1 MSSSDVALLKEVES
15 LMPDSITKPRF
26 VESDKDDIHV
36 QLQHLSQRLSK
47 TSADPAVRRAAT
59 AVLEELRCYFGEE
72 RSQNARTVFAGHF
85 ARFVSDLVEKENV
98 REGWHWWMEFLL
110 KIEDARPFTRSNWAH
125 ASTFEQVLSR
135 CRLKLLDLRLEDA
148 PQLRLREALREVHN
162 SARHAADD
170 LLEVLYIG
178 LRTKPATERFSY
190 LDLCEC
196 MKAGLC
202 GSKAF
207 GNLEDQIIFHILDM
221 EKSHSVDLLAGC
233 FLPECAQEEFPEFP
247 EDGARSAAGVAA
259 RRHVQELLQELQD
272 PVRDRSGGSTT
283 GILDGCVQVLGIQAW
298 TAFWELHGLYCLL
311 SALLKRL
318 EICFAAVQDYAS
330 FICFLPVHQAAL
342 LDSEHLLP
350 HLQERVAE
358 KAKLLMGTYEVLPRA
373 SAPPKRALFLEKCRS
388 LLHQLSEMANPCR
401 MATDALRHVTPQ
413 ATLQDFY
420 LWRETDQRWKQ
431 FARLQ
436 LAARALL
443 KPKELEALKVK
454 AISRHL
460 SDGPADPN
468 ACAASRR
475 LSIRD
480 IKEPSCNG
488 CDGSSGHA
496 DEMPTNEGT
505 SLRCFVDEDTR
516 LHQAVCKLVL
526 VGQIGQNAW
535 HGALQTATMVK
546 DKTKHLF
553 PTEKAHELAPASC
566 AKVSELVDVFC
577 KITGVGEDEP
587 TMASQRDFQDMEW
600 IVLDC
605 HGQQID
611 TV

>member
-1 MSSSDVALLKEVES
+1 
-15 LMPDSITKPRF
+15 
-26 VESDKDDIHV
+26 
-36 QLQHLSQRLSK
+36 
-47 TSADPAVRRAAT
+47 
-59 AVLEELRCYFGEE
+59 
-72 RSQNARTVFAGHF
+72 
-85 ARFVSDLVEKENV
+85 
-98 REGWHWWMEFLL
+98 
-110 KIEDARPFTRSNWAH
+110 
-125 ASTFEQVLSR
+125 
-135 CRLKLLDLRLEDA
+135 
-148 PQLRLREALREVHN
+148 
-162 SARHAADD
+162 
-170 LLEVLYIG
+170 
-178 LRTKPATERFSY
+178 
-190 LDLCEC
+190 
-196 MKAGLC
+196 
-202 GSKAF
+202 
-207 GNLEDQIIFHILDM
+207 
-221 EKSHSVDLLAGC
+221 
-233 FLPECAQEEFPEFP
+233 EFPEFP

-443 KPKELEALKVK
+443 KPKELEALKDICQTGPLTPMRVRQVG
-454 AISRHL
+454 AFLFVTSRSQVAMDAMEAL
-460 SDGPADPN
+460 GTRMK
-468 ACAASRR
+468 CR
-475 LSIRD
+475 
-480 IKEPSCNG
+480 
-488 CDGSSGHA
+488 
-496 DEMPTNEGT
+496 PTK
-505 SLRCFVDEDTR
+505 EDTR

-587 TMASQRDFQDMEW
+587 TMASQRDFQDRTGPR
-600 IVLDC
+600 V
-605 HGQQID
+605 GQ
-611 TV
+611 